1 MPLNIVVSPD
11 KNYIVGGAN
20 ANIVTF
26 SLENL
31 GNDIILYG
39 NEEYFWDFGE
49 ADQPK
54 LTGQGPHTIFY
65 RRFSGES
72 GYTVNVLVKQILP
85 PALAGTNGTA
95 GQSVFYYTA
104 STIVYVYEFDKEI
117 FGPDYVELNSVYQN
131 FFISSGLFG
140 GTSGFS
146 FPQEVTWRMDNV
158 TVTGEAST
166 SGDVY
171 NLTLNTS
178 SIDYFDE
185 IRYYTLTAEVTHGTV
200 TVELVKRINVTL
212 GQQVFGTRL
221 NIDVTP
227 SLMFFNKEGDNLNF
241 DYVEYEKGKKRW
253 QGDLIFH
260 ENSDETFKTIGLYT
274 FEKVAPIEYTNSALT
289 LSKFQFFNEY
299 GLDFLANN
307 LGGFEIDN
315 IEVVIYRTGF
325 KSKWVYGAQ
334 FHTMFPKGT
343 DLWFE
348 NVKILNKNTLDD
360 VTDTVSDFNPT
371 AILNDS
377 TTWNNY
383 TSYNLNQKVSYLG
396 AIWISTSNGNLNIAP
411 STTSTVWDVYYY
423 ANETQRRRLWTVIDT
438 RNDAILVITD
448 TDNITWDDNFIY
460 DTENKGTI
468 HSSNMIR
475 IWYPLDFSNNSDAD
489 FSVWNESVGKIES
502 DIYDKRKITIV
513 NSPTN
518 SSVVTVNYQNDDDN
532 NKHLR
537 RFLRID
543 CLSSENLPAGH
554 GFEITL
560 NFKTNKVLIG
570 TEPVT
575 FIPRAANVEY
585 NRKDLLIFQD
595 FDNRDK
601 TPALMLPGNVVV
613 FEDDGTTINF
623 TKQYTVVMRDTAFN
637 VLDINESDRKGW
649 TLTMLSVANIVADP
663 PTIKISNKDYKTN
676 VVTDYNVILTNNTT
690 FKTLIDRFNNKLP
703 LNYSMTDMANLIQLE
718 INAQAKGVVTSWKV
732 GDIFLVVND
741 SDGWRISDVT
751 IITKQTQATV
761 SSVKNDP
768 YLGKLPSTALSAGTV
783 GYIYHRTK
791 TATIHIQIGYDLPTE
806 TAIWHTI
813 SENKIVVWVDYITTT
828 PIIEFLEDYNSVIY
842 LNDTKVSFRQVWQN
856 SSLLNLVLFAG
867 NPLPES
873 LVPAVRE
880 EQYKMFQRFI
890 TSWQTTF
897 DYYGLDLYQHDDEIC
912 VSRKYTSYDDP
923 NTTTYDASN
932 DYVDVSVKSIRFDSG
947 TAGDVLG
954 AEHLVNIP
962 ITQEIRVC
970 YALEILETLT
980 NEYNQSWGL
989 REKKPSILW
998 QRKIVI
1004 DDIDAQFGLA
1014 FNINGILYDIT
1025 FDDIVT
1031 GLPNSSDTLVDI
1043 ERTLKDFG
1051 LKRFATDQDTLTP
1064 DDDRDVGLKYYEQL
1078 ESLGIIITLEKS
1090 DENSSFDYGNSTS
1103 ITGDIGIGNMSTVVP
1118 YEGTLKT
1125 FIVENTVSLEYLAQ
1139 DTANIIIIGSAGT
1152 SGTGGNS
1159 FIGNLNTANYIDFD
1173 VIPGTI
1179 SMAYDDASTSG
1190 ITKMITDD
1198 GFGNLIGDGF
1208 GTINYSTGAYNFI
1221 ATFPLVNIYAT
1232 YVFTSLLE
1240 LHDNGLG
1247 VLIGNGSGTIDYV
1260 TGDYNFVTSKNAVT
1274 TETIKYSLDYTGY
1287 IPYDTMVIT
1296 SKYPNNVIDFSVN
1309 GTNNGHKILH
1319 SEIVFNVIEN
1329 VLAITINGTRYSA
1342 TGGNIYTILQNWINE
1357 HSIRLFQ
1364 LDIIVQ
1370 LIEVPFY
1377 ALRFSTLKTSTPLK
1391 YQIYVGRNAA
1401 VGEILYTIEDFRPS
1415 NLGIVLA
1422 SNEVI
1427 DATGGFE
1434 FNRFATGMLMTIVG
1448 SKWPL
1453 NNQQYNI
1460 LLVDPQRLVLS
1471 YQGPF
1476 WTESDIF
1483 GDVDNSWLT
1492 LYNFTWEEFESPN
1505 IDFSFEVQAYRID
1518 EASTETSIQV
1528 QFFDLSQNVNPIR
1541 WVWDFGDGTMYTG
1554 TIEDRQIYLD
1564 AINSGTGNVG
1574 MDPMNPRH
1582 YYTKNGKYVVQLIIL
1597 SSNGAIESSSEMIK
1611 LSVGGA
1617 STSGLDFSN
1626 NLELLTKEFLRFPRE
1641 GYNDDAAISFK
1652 WKWLEGNQTDIF
1664 YYDFSGNQL
1673 EDAGIYTYVGKKPLI
1688 TDVNDN
1694 VKVFLNLT
1702 ANKELKYVSDE
1713 SRQQTVFEELVYD
1726 LEKIDSETDITFEPE
1741 PMQVFIAHRS
1751 DFEGVQRRTI
1761 ILEKIEDLS
1770 VEIKTAKIDVNNVQT
1785 NLPAEY
1791 YKNVVYLFPEI
1802 NELRVERFDRNF
1814 IDLNIRPGHFLK
1826 ITGVDNTNVFGQ
1838 APFLNNGIVLE
1849 VTQIGTNWIRFTT
1862 ESVKALK
1869 TESSWKELKSYRSP
1883 YNLISTT
1890 FNITIA
1896 VQPVEI
1902 ARLALAG
1909 QTEIEDDRLRIQV
1922 YNNGFNI
1929 KPQDA
1934 YIFKDYDVQEYGVD
1948 WIFMNSKRKELLKN
1962 FPQIYNYIGS
1972 YKAVINAINYFGY
1985 NDLIFNEYYR
1995 NVDQNSKK
2003 YGKLLKV
2010 EIPDIFNNQVEGF
2023 AVNDFILGT
2032 LPNKRYVKTNL
2043 FNLTYQITD
2052 FEGNSVL
2059 AYSLDEVIIKLQG
2072 LKGWLQNEVI
2082 PIGKRI
2088 LDITG
2093 STRNHH
2099 EISIHHDVKQVINFT
2114 HSDTLNVVNFKAEAY
2129 LQPIINNSEL
2139 YNVHI
2144 EFFTE
2149 QKIPISYFELKILT
2163 FSTEEDY
2170 RKEPFNMKSVQIIKE
2185 FKTDLKS
2192 YNFAADINVDPFILI
2207 ETTTTNGY
2215 GEIYKKRR
2223 TYSLQSLAFL

>member
-1 MPLNIVVSPD
+1 MPLNIIVSPD

-20 ANIVTF
+20 ANIVNF

-54 LTGQGPHTIFY
+54 LVGEGPHTIFY

-72 GYTVNVLVKQILP
+72 GYDVSVLIKQILP

-95 GQSVFYYTA
+95 GQSEFYYTA
-104 STIVYVYEFDKEI
+104 TTKVYVYEFDKEI
-117 FGPDYVELNSVYQN
+117 FGPDYVTLNSVYQN
-131 FFISSGLFG
+131 FFISSGQFN
-140 GTSGFS
+140 GTSGFAY
-146 FPQEVTWRMDNV
+146 PQQVTWTIDNV
-158 TVTGEAST
+158 TVIGEAST

-171 NLTLNTS
+171 NLMLNTS

-185 IRYYTLTAEVTHGTV
+185 LRYYTLTAEITHGISV
-200 TVELVKRINVTL
+200 VKLVKRINVTL
-212 GQQVFGTRL
+212 GQAVVGTRQ
-221 NIDVTP
+221 NVDVTP

-241 DYVEYEKGKKRW
+241 DYVEYEKGKSRW

-274 FEKVAPIEYTNSALT
+274 FEKVAPIQYTNSALT
-289 LSKFQFFNEY
+289 LLKFQFFNEY
-299 GLDFLANN
+299 GLDFLSNN

-315 IEVVIYRTGF
+315 IDVVIYRTGF
-325 KSKWVYGAQ
+325 KSKWVYGTQ
-334 FHTMFPKGT
+334 FHTKFPKGT

-348 NVKILNKNTLDD
+348 NVRILDKTTLLK
-360 VTDTVSDFNPT
+360 VNVSDFEPTVNISINNPDYPEELT
-371 AILNDS
+371 
-377 TTWNNY
+377 
-383 TSYNLNQKVSYLG
+383 
-396 AIWISTSNGNLNIAP
+396 
-411 STTSTVWDVYYY
+411 
-423 ANETQRRRLWTVIDT
+423 RRRLWTVIDT

-448 TDNITWDDNFIY
+448 TDNVIWDDNYIY
-460 DTENKGTI
+460 DTAKKGKI
-468 HSSNMIR
+468 YSSNMIR
-475 IWYPLDFSNNSDAD
+475 IWYPLDFSNNNDAD
-489 FSVWNESVGKIES
+489 FSIWNESTGKIES
-502 DIYDKRKITIV
+502 DIYDKRKISIV

-518 SSVVTVNYQNDDDN
+518 TSVVTANFQNNDSDK

-575 FIPRAANVEY
+575 FIPRALPAFVFQNQ
-585 NRKDLLIFQD
+585 KDLLIFQD
-595 FDNRDK
+595 FDNRDR
-601 TPALMLPGNVVV
+601 TPALLQKNAVVV
-613 FEDDGTTINF
+613 FEDDGSTINF
-623 TKQYTVVMRDTAFN
+623 TKQYTVIARDTAFN
-637 VLDINESDRKGW
+637 ILDINESDRKGW
-649 TLTMLSVANIVADP
+649 TLTILSVANIVADP
-663 PTIKISNKDYKTN
+663 PTFKISNKDFKTN
-676 VVTDYNVILTNNTT
+676 TVIDYNVILTENAT
-690 FKTLIDRFNNKLP
+690 FKTLIDRFNNKQP
-703 LNYSMTDMANLIQLE
+703 ISYSMTDMANLIQLE
-718 INAQAKGVVTSWKV
+718 INKQAKGVVTFWNV
-732 GDIFLVVND
+732 GDISLIVND
-741 SDGWRISDVT
+741 SDGWRISNVA

-768 YLGKLPSTALSAGTV
+768 YLGKLPTTAVIGSQVVAMSTNTI
-783 GYIYHRTK
+783 GYVYHRTR
-791 TATIHIQIGYDLPTE
+791 TSTIHIQIGYDNSTSLP
-806 TAIWHTI
+806 IWYTM
-813 SENKIVVWVDYITTT
+813 SENKIVVWVDYTTT
-828 PIIEFLEDYNSVIY
+828 SPAIEFLEDFNSILY

-867 NPLPES
+867 NPLPDS
-873 LVPAVRE
+873 LVPSVRE

-890 TSWQTTF
+890 TSWQSTF
-897 DYYGLDLYQHDDEIC
+897 DYYGLDIYQHDNEIC
-912 VSRKYTSYDDP
+912 VSRKYTSYDNP
-923 NTTTYDASN
+923 NTNFYDALN

-947 TAGDVLG
+947 TSGDVLG

-962 ITQEIRVC
+962 VTQEIRVC
-970 YALEILETLT
+970 YSFEVLETLT
-980 NEYNQSWGL
+980 TEYNQSWGL
-989 REKKPSILW
+989 REKKPSTLW

-1004 DDIDAQFGLA
+1004 DDIDAQFGLEL
-1014 FNINGILYDIT
+1014 NINGIVYDIT
-1025 FDDIVT
+1025 YDDIVT
-1031 GLPNSSDTLVDI
+1031 GLPNSSDMLIDI

-1051 LKRFATDQDTLTP
+1051 LKRFGTDQDTITP

-1090 DENSSFDYGNSTS
+1090 DENLGFAYD
-1103 ITGDIGIGNMSTVVP
+1103 
-1118 YEGTLKT
+1118 
-1125 FIVENTVSLEYLAQ
+1125 
-1139 DTANIIIIGSAGT
+1139 GT
-1152 SGTGGNS
+1152 S
-1159 FIGNLNTANYIDFD
+1159 
-1173 VIPGTI
+1173 
-1179 SMAYDDASTSG
+1179 
-1190 ITKMITDD
+1190 
-1198 GFGNLIGDGF
+1198 
-1208 GTINYSTGAYNFI
+1208 
-1221 ATFPLVNIYAT
+1221 
-1232 YVFTSLLE
+1232 
-1240 LHDNGLG
+1240 
-1247 VLIGNGSGTIDYV
+1247 
-1260 TGDYNFVTSKNAVT
+1260 
-1274 TETIKYSLDYTGY
+1274 GY
-1287 IPYDTMVIT
+1287 IPYDTIVIT

-1377 ALRFSTLKTSTPLK
+1377 ALRFSTLKTSTALK

-1401 VGEILYTIEDFRPS
+1401 VGEILYTVEDLRPF

-1427 DATGGFE
+1427 DLTGGFE
-1434 FNRFATGMLMTIVG
+1434 FNRFATGMLMTITG

-1476 WTESDIF
+1476 WSESDIY
-1483 GDVDNSWLT
+1483 GDVDDRWTN

-1505 IDFSFEVQAYRID
+1505 IDFTFEVQAYRVD
-1518 EASTETSIQV
+1518 ESSTETSIQV
-1528 QFFDLSQNVNPIR
+1528 QFFDLSINVNPIR
-1541 WVWDFGDGTMYTG
+1541 WVWDFGDGTIYTG
-1554 TIEDRQIYLD
+1554 TIEERQVYLN
-1564 AINSGTGNVG
+1564 ALASGTGNVG
-1574 MDPMNPRH
+1574 MDPMNPFH

-1597 SSNGAIESSSEMIK
+1597 SLNGSIESSSEMIK
-1611 LSVGGA
+1611 LSTGGA

-1626 NLELLTKEFLRFPRE
+1626 DLKLLTKEFLRFPRE
-1641 GYNDDAAISFK
+1641 GYNNDPAISFK
-1652 WKWLEGNQTDIF
+1652 YKWLEPNQTDIF

-1673 EDAGIYTYVGKKPLI
+1673 QDAGIYTYVGKKPLI
-1688 TDVNDN
+1688 TDANDN

-1702 ANKELKYVSDE
+1702 ENKELKYVTDE
-1713 SRQQTVFEELVYD
+1713 SRQKTVFEELVYD

-1741 PMQVFIAHRS
+1741 PLQAFIAHRS
-1751 DFEGVQRRTI
+1751 DFEGVQSRTV

-1770 VEIKTAKIDVNNVQT
+1770 IVIKTTKIDNTNIQT
-1785 NLPAEY
+1785 NLPASF
-1791 YKNVVYLFPEI
+1791 YKNVIYLFPEI
-1802 NELRVERFDRNF
+1802 NELRVERFDNNF
-1814 IDLNIRPGHFLK
+1814 IDLNIRPGHFIKL
-1826 ITGVDNTNVFGQ
+1826 TGVDNTNTFGQ

-1849 VTQIGTNWIRFTT
+1849 VKQIGTNWIRFSD
-1862 ESVKALK
+1862 ESVKNLK

-1890 FNITIA
+1890 FTITLA

-1902 ARLALAG
+1902 ARIKLTA

-1948 WIFMNSKRKELLKN
+1948 WIFMNAKRKELLKN

-1985 NDLIFNEYYR
+1985 NDLVFNEYYR

-2052 FEGNSVL
+2052 FTGNSVL

-2072 LKGWLQNEVI
+2072 LKNWLQSEVV

-2093 STRNHH
+2093 STKNNH
-2099 EISIHHDVKQVINFT
+2099 EINIHHDIKQVINFT
-2114 HSDTLNVVNFKAEAY
+2114 HSDDLTVVNFKTEAY

-2149 QKIPISYFELKILT
+2149 KHVPVKYFELKILT

-2170 RKEPFNMKSVQIIKE
+2170 RKEPFNMKHVQIIKE
-2185 FKTDLKS
+2185 YKTDMKA